1 MNKKEELESK
11 AKQAIWEKAIF
22 RWENAAVI
30 SMTMLLSVFD
40 GLFDLIPYI
49 PWWAWTIG
57 GTLGAGAL
65 IYSTLTDPNIAAT
78 AVAEMLREDFRPE
91 RLKDKKLQQRIYEA
105 LSYHAR
111 LNQVIQERGQD
122 SMIGDELQQVAD
134 KMDEWIEEIYGLAQ
148 RLDRYRRE
156 NQVFGRNRQRALVK
170 LKEMEQRLNMEANPR
185 VREDLQANIEALRY
199 QIKTLEEIEDTMQR
213 AELMLDNKLTAM
225 GTIYLQST
233 LAGAKEIDSSRAK
246 RLRQEISDEVVEM
259 DDILVTMDE
268 IYASSGEF

>member
-1 MNKKEELESK
+1 MSKKEALESK
-11 AKQAIWEKAIF
+11 AKQAIWEKAVF

-40 GLFDLIPYI
+40 GLFDLIPYV

-91 RLKDKKLQQRIYEA
+91 RLKDKKLQQKIYEA
-105 LSYHAR
+105 LSYHNR
-111 LNQVIQERGQD
+111 LNQVIQERGED

-134 KMDEWIEEIYGLAQ
+134 KMDEWIEELYGLAQ

-156 NQVFGRNRQRALVK
+156 NQMFGRNQQRALVK
-170 LKEMEQRLNMEANPR
+170 L
-185 VREDLQANIEALRY
+185 
-199 QIKTLEEIEDTMQR
+199 
-213 AELMLDNKLTAM
+213 
-225 GTIYLQST
+225 
-233 LAGAKEIDSSRAK
+233 
-246 RLRQEISDEVVEM
+246 
-259 DDILVTMDE
+259 
-268 IYASSGEF
+268 